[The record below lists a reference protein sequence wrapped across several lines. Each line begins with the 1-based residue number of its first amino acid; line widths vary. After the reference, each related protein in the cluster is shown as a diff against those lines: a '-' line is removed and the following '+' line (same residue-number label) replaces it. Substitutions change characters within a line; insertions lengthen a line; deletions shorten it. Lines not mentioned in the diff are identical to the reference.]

1 MKRVLLSGL
10 LLLLGAAPATF
21 AQGAKDVIIN
31 ELLVK
36 NRNNYQDDYGH
47 RVSWIEL
54 RNAGHS
60 KIDLAS
66 CYLVLE
72 TSGKNFSYR
81 IPKGDTR
88 TTLAPGGYVVFF
100 CEGSETKG
108 TFHTNFTLTGE
119 TSDPATAQPVGDFI
133 IPRRQWPRYNRQ
145 SHLQSGRPKGRYL
158 NRTYFGRRWQSGCCF
173 HSIDQHYAQCYQ
185 RHQSANA

>member
-72 TSGKNFSYR
+72 TNGKNFSYR

-119 TSDPATAQPVGDFI
+119 TSDPATLPGYTPDSVDTQLPNQLVTLSFLDA
-133 IPRRQWPRYNRQ
+133 N
-145 SHLQSGRPKGRYL
+145 GRD
-158 NRTYFGRRWQSGCCF
+158 T
-173 HSIDQHYAQCYQ
+173 IDQVTYNLADQKAECNQ
-185 RHQSANA
+185 